1 MKQSLTEIA
10 SQLGL
15 NLDTLE
21 RWIRQGK
28 IPVTKQGRMG
38 IYSASELNRW
48 AEKQMRLNPCHVVD
62 ASECILDEETTGTNG
77 KRGDDAPERVL
88 LTALRRGGLFYGID
102 GKDKKEI
109 LKAAVDRIPEFPG
122 KDADT
127 IFQQLME
134 REELTSTGIGQGV
147 AIPHPRN
154 PIGDS
159 LETPMIV
166 TCFLKQPIPFQSIDD
181 QPVSIIFLLLSPTV
195 EVHLN
200 LLSRLSFCLRDKG
213 FVQLIQSAPDDA
225 LFFSHIKE
233 MEATLEG

>member
-28 IPVTKQGRMG
+28 IPVSKQGRMG

-62 ASECILDEETTGTNG
+62 ASENEPTGRNG
-77 KRGDDAPERVL
+77 KKGDDAPERIL

-102 GKDKKEI
+102 GDKKTDI

-134 REELTSTGIGQGV
+134 REDLTSTGIGQGV

-159 LETPMIV
+159 LEAPMIV

-195 EVHLN
+195 EVHLK

-213 FVQLIQSAPDDA
+213 FIQLIKTAPNDT
-225 LFFSHIKE
+225 LFFSRIKE